1 MRRRRDIFGN
11 GSGRMSGI
19 RNLSPAQLVTRILG
33 ILSVI
38 LAIVMA
44 AMAVFAAKIC
54 SYGVIA
60 FVVIAVIA
68 YLILRLRW
76 RIRSRFWRW

>member
-38 LAIVMA
+38 LAIVMVVNLNRI
-44 AMAVFAAKIC
+44 MARWP
-54 SYGVIA
+54 
-60 FVVIAVIA
+60 
-68 YLILRLRW
+68 YLQQK
-76 RIRSRFWRW
+76 SVPMV